1 LIIRSDLIIESQRRY
16 KLSGETLF
24 VFIVLFVT
32 IILFVSDRLR
42 LDIVAILVI
51 LALMLSG
58 LLSSKESLAG
68 FGDPVVILIAG
79 LFVVGEGLFRTGV
92 AFAIGNWL
100 MRAGGTSETRMMILL
115 MLVVAGLSAFMSSTG
130 AVAIFIP
137 VSLNLAAK
145 AGIQPS
151 RLLMPIAFA
160 SLIGGMLTLIGTPP
174 NLVVSTQLTRE
185 GLAGFGF
192 FEFTPIGLLVLITG
206 IVYMVFWG
214 RKRLLQ
220 EISEPRKS
228 VKNRLSLRDLIEA
241 YDIFDRFHRLR
252 ITGNSAIAGV
262 TVGQALLQTRYGVAV
277 LGIERQQQRR
287 TRIMPAGTQTEL
299 KVTDIILVVDMAGEL
314 DRLLQTEK
322 LEDLNIEKEYGRF
335 AAQELGM
342 AEVLLTPRSTLIGRT
357 LSKTRFRQRYGLTVL
372 GILRNGTPIKGNL
385 DQTKLLFGDSMLVG
399 GVWRKIALLQDEHE
413 NFLVLNLPREMDEI
427 APNRDK
433 APWAL
438 GIIGAMLVLMTFKL
452 VPSVAAVL
460 LAALMMVFTGC
471 VSMKN
476 AYASINWESLVLIAG
491 MLPMATAL
499 EKTGGIQLIVNGLV
513 GSLGEMGPLALMT
526 GLFLLTSIFSQ
537 VISNTATT
545 VLVAPIATMAAAN
558 MEISPYPLLMT
569 VAIAASTAF
578 STPVASPVNTLV
590 LGPGGYKFID
600 FVKIGIPLQLL
611 VMVLALLAVPMLF
624 PLR

>member
-1 LIIRSDLIIESQRRY
+1 LA
-16 KLSGETLF
+16 GETLF
-24 VFIVLFVT
+24 VFLILFVT

-42 LDIVAILVI
+42 LDVVAILVI

-58 LLSSKESLAG
+58 LLSSNEALAG

-185 GLAGFGF
+185 GLEGFGF

-220 EISEPRKS
+220 GISEPRKP

-252 ITGNSAIAGV
+252 ITSDSAIAGM
-262 TVGQALLQTRYGVAV
+262 TVAQSLLRTRYGVTV

-287 TRIMPAGTQTEL
+287 TKIMPARTQTEL
-299 KVTDIILVVDMAGEL
+299 KVGDIVLVVDTAGEL
-314 DRLLQTEK
+314 DRILQTEK
-322 LEDLNIEKEYGRF
+322 LEDLSIEKEYGRF

-357 LSKTRFRQRYGLTVL
+357 LSKNRFRQRYGLTVL
-372 GILRNGTPIKGNL
+372 GILRNGTPLMGNL
-385 DQTKLLFGDSMLVG
+385 VQTKLLFGDAVLVG

-438 GIIGAMLVLMTFKL
+438 GIIGGMLVLMTFKL
-452 VPSVAAVL
+452 MPSVAAVL
-460 LAALMMVFTGC
+460 LAALMMVFTRC

-513 GSLGEMGPLALMT
+513 GSFGELGPLALMT

-590 LGPGGYKFID
+590 LGPGGYKFND

-611 VMVLALLAVPMLF
+611 VMVLTLLAVPMLF

>member
-1 LIIRSDLIIESQRRY
+1 MAS
-16 KLSGETLF
+16 ETLF
-24 VFIVLFVT
+24 VFLILLAT

-42 LDIVAILVI
+42 LDVVAILVI

-58 LLSSKESLAG
+58 LLSSNEALAG

-92 AFAIGNWL
+92 AFAIGDWL
-100 MRAGGTSETRMMILL
+100 IQAGGTSETRMLILL

-185 GLAGFGF
+185 GLEGFGF
-192 FEFTPIGLLVLITG
+192 FEFTPVGLLVLITG
-206 IVYMVFWG
+206 IVYMVCWG

-220 EISEPRKS
+220 DISEPRKP

-252 ITGNSAIAGV
+252 IDGESAIAGM
-262 TVGQALLQTRYGVAV
+262 TVAQASLRTRYGVTV

-287 TRIMPAGTQTEL
+287 TRIMPAKTQTEL
-299 KVTDIILVVDMAGEL
+299 KVADIILIVDTAAEL
-314 DRLLQTEK
+314 DRLLQTEN
-322 LEDLNIEKEYGRF
+322 LEDLTIEKEYGRF
-335 AAQELGM
+335 AAQELGV

-357 LSKTRFRQRYGLTVL
+357 LSKTRFRQRYGVTVL
-372 GILRNGTPIKGNL
+372 GILRNGTPLKGNL
-385 DQTKLLFGDSMLVG
+385 VQTKLLFGDAMLVG

-438 GIIGAMLVLMTFKL
+438 AIIGAMLVLMTFKL
-452 VPSVAAVL
+452 MPSVAAVL
-460 LAALMMVFTGC
+460 LAALMMVFTRC

-513 GSLGEMGPLALMT
+513 GSLGEMGPIALMT

-545 VLVAPIATMAAAN
+545 VLVAPIATMTAAN

-611 VMVLALLAVPMLF
+611 VMVLTILAVPMLF

>member
-1 LIIRSDLIIESQRRY
+1 MA
-16 KLSGETLF
+16 GETLF
-24 VFIVLFVT
+24 VFLILFVT

-42 LDIVAILVI
+42 LDVVAILVI
-51 LALMLSG
+51 LALILSG
-58 LLSSKESLAG
+58 LLSSNEALAG

-185 GLAGFGF
+185 GLEGFGF

-214 RKRLLQ
+214 RKRLFPD
-220 EISEPRKS
+220 ISESRKP

-241 YDIFDRFHRLR
+241 YDIYDRFHRLR
-252 ITGNSAIAGV
+252 ITGESAIAGM
-262 TVGQALLQTRYGVAV
+262 TVAQALLRSRYGVTV

-287 TRIMPAGTQTEL
+287 TKIMPARTQTEL
-299 KVTDIILVVDMAGEL
+299 RVADTLLVVDTAGEL
-314 DRLLQTEK
+314 DRIVRTEK
-322 LEDLNIEKEYGRF
+322 LEDLHIEKEYGSF

-357 LSKTRFRQRYGLTVL
+357 LSKNRFRQRYGLTVL
-372 GILRNGTPIKGNL
+372 GILRNGTPLKGNL
-385 DQTKLLFGDSMLVG
+385 VQTKLLFGDSVLVG
-399 GVWRKIALLQDEHE
+399 GLWRKIALLQDEHE

-438 GIIGAMLVLMTFKL
+438 GIIGGMLLLMTFKL
-452 VPSVAAVL
+452 MPSVAAVL
-460 LAALMMVFTGC
+460 LAALMMVFTRC

-499 EKTGGIQLIVNGLV
+499 EKTGGIELIVNGLV
-513 GSLGEMGPLALMT
+513 GSLGELGPLALMT

-590 LGPGGYKFID
+590 LGPGGYKFND

-611 VMVLALLAVPMLF
+611 VMVLTLLAVPMLF

>member
-1 LIIRSDLIIESQRRY
+1 MA
-16 KLSGETLF
+16 GETLF
-24 VFIVLFVT
+24 VFLILFVT

-42 LDIVAILVI
+42 LDVVAILVI

-58 LLSSKESLAG
+58 LLSSNEALAG

-185 GLAGFGF
+185 GLEGFGF

-214 RKRLLQ
+214 RKRLFQ
-220 EISEPRKS
+220 GISEPRKP

-252 ITGNSAIAGV
+252 ITSDSAIAGM
-262 TVGQALLQTRYGVAV
+262 TVAQSLLRTRYGVTV

-287 TRIMPAGTQTEL
+287 TRIMPARTQTEL
-299 KVTDIILVVDMAGEL
+299 RVADTLLVVDTAGEL
-314 DRLLQTEK
+314 DRIVRTEK
-322 LEDLNIEKEYGRF
+322 LEDLHIEKEYGSF

-357 LSKTRFRQRYGLTVL
+357 LSKNRFRQRYGLTVL
-372 GILRNGTPIKGNL
+372 GILRNGTPLKENL
-385 DQTKLLFGDSMLVG
+385 VQTKLLFGDSVLVG
-399 GVWRKIALLQDEHE
+399 GLWRKIALLQDEHE

-427 APNRDK
+427 APNRDR

-438 GIIGAMLVLMTFKL
+438 GIIGAMLLLMTFKL
-452 VPSVAAVL
+452 MPSVAVVL
-460 LAALMMVFTGC
+460 LAALMMVI
-471 VSMKN
+471 
-476 AYASINWESLVLIAG
+476 YSLRQHEECLCFY
-491 MLPMATAL
+491 
-499 EKTGGIQLIVNGLV
+499 K
-513 GSLGEMGPLALMT
+513 LGKFGADCRH
-526 GLFLLTSIFSQ
+526 
-537 VISNTATT
+537 
-545 VLVAPIATMAAAN
+545 AADGDG
-558 MEISPYPLLMT
+558 T
-569 VAIAASTAF
+569 
-578 STPVASPVNTLV
+578 
-590 LGPGGYKFID
+590 
-600 FVKIGIPLQLL
+600 
-611 VMVLALLAVPMLF
+611 
-624 PLR
+624 